1 MLFLENT
8 QQRNRTEQK
17 IWAADIN
24 TYIEQLAK
32 NSRVQVRDQVKKSK
46 DDAFEFKVVETIDGT
61 EQPVCEAR
69 QGI

>member
-1 MLFLENT
+1 
-8 QQRNRTEQK
+8 
-17 IWAADIN
+17 
-24 TYIEQLAK
+24 
-32 NSRVQVRDQVKKSK
+32 VKKSK